1 MKKILKR
8 LLQQGFE
15 YNNIIKYL
23 KEKKIFMISTDSI
36 LSFLNY
42 ASSLKLFGI
51 SLLDFF
57 AFVLTFFL
65 ILLTKNIQKK
75 FIITKIN
82 LFY

>member
-1 MKKILKR
+1 
-8 LLQQGFE
+8 
-15 YNNIIKYL
+15 
-23 KEKKIFMISTDSI
+23 MISTDSI

-82 LFY
+82 LFFLLKKKDGNISKF